1 VEAERAR
8 YRAPKAT
15 LISLALALLLL
26 SCCPV
31 PTAGSRETA
40 FTARVV
46 TASAEGGEVLLEN
59 GMKVTL
65 IFVGQSREPLAAGQ
79 RVYVEGALG
88 DRSVLVERL
97 QVLTLAADA
106 H

>member
-8 YRAPKAT
+8 YRAPKTA

-26 SCCPV
+26 ACCPV

-46 TASAEGGEVLLEN
+46 TASAEGAEVLLEN
-59 GMKVTL
+59 GMKVAL
-65 IFVGQSREPLAAGQ
+65 KFVGRGREPLAAGQ
-79 RVYVEGALG
+79 RVYVEGALTG
-88 DRSVLVERL
+88 RSVLVERL
-97 QVLTLAADA
+97 QVLTLVADVD
-106 H
+106 